1 MSVICRRIISLF
13 AGILLAAGFLAQAQQ
28 ENVTV
33 VARAG
38 GVFISEREFQERFE
52 LTPGLYRHR
61 KPQLEQEKLTF
72 LYSLIAEKLL
82 AQEALARGLD
92 TAAVFRAGMADLVK
106 LFARDELYRREVRQK
121 VFVSGPEVKEGMLR
135 ARQQLLVNYMYFPDE
150 TGAGFV
156 RSHLRTGKNFDR
168 HVLDA
173 SLQALR
179 DTATVL
185 WGDADTTI
193 ESAAYRLG
201 ADDVSP
207 VIHAGEG
214 WYILRLRRVE
224 RNALYA
230 DLSLQTL
237 RERVEIRL
245 RIRKERVREEEFMEE
260 VLRNRISYSPPAL
273 YRAVGEAVA
282 AVFRRH
288 YAPPSVALTPAMAS
302 EVLDRLPGKEADTLI
317 IAGTTSWTVAE
328 AVSRLAALGFT
339 VNGDSVRGV
348 AARLFS
354 VFRDWSRQEL
364 MAQEAAARRLDRSPE
379 VQQQLAPWR
388 DHYLAGMT
396 ERRIHDVT
404 RVSDAEVY
412 AYLRSTDASLP
423 VPEVQLRV
431 LRTLTARDMQE
442 AFHFLEQGGT
452 FVDAVRRYSIDTTAA
467 TGGVT
472 PWLAIT
478 ERPPLG
484 AIAARLDSGQF
495 YGPLRD
501 STGFLYIQLLRKRN
515 GRRDGDTSF
524 TGRFGRASRDLLDMK
539 SRRAVTLFTAQSAAR
554 LGYDIYMDRLKMLK
568 VTPLPM
574 LAYRFL
580 GFGGRMFEVP
590 FVSPK
595 VEWLDA
601 EPPREHILP

>member
-1 MSVICRRIISLF
+1 MSVMFRRIIPLL
-13 AGILLAAGFLAQAQQ
+13 AGILLAAPFLALAQQ
-28 ENVTV
+28 DNVAV
-33 VARAG
+33 VARVG
-38 GVFISEREFQERFE
+38 NVFISEREFLERFE

-92 TAAVFRAGMADLVK
+92 TSALFRAGMADLVK
-106 LFARDELYRREVRQK
+106 LFARDELYRQEVRQK
-121 VFVSGPEVKEGMLR
+121 VRVSGPEVKEGILR
-135 ARQQLLVNYMYFPDE
+135 AQQQLLVSYMYFPDE
-150 TGAGFV
+150 TGARFV
-156 RSHLRTGKNFDR
+156 RSHLRTGKDFDR
-168 HVLDA
+168 HVLDP

-224 RNALYA
+224 RNARYA
-230 DLSLQTL
+230 DLSPLTL
-237 RERVEIRL
+237 RERVEIRI
-245 RIRKERVREEEFMEE
+245 RIRKERAREEEFMEE
-260 VLRNRISYSPPAL
+260 MLHNRISFSPPAL
-273 YRAVGEAVA
+273 YRTVGEAVA

-302 EVLDRLPGKEADTLI
+302 EVLDRLSGKEADTLI
-317 IAGTTSWTVAE
+317 IAGTTSWTVAD
-328 AVSRLAALGFT
+328 AVSRLAAIGFT
-339 VNGDSVRGV
+339 VSGDSVRGV

-364 MAQEAAARRLDRSPE
+364 MAQEALARGLDRSVE

-396 ERRIHDVT
+396 ERRIHEVT
-404 RVSDAEVY
+404 RISDAEVF
-412 AYLRSTDASLP
+412 AYLRSTDATLP

-442 AFHFLEQGGT
+442 AFHFMEQGGT
-452 FVDAVRRYSIDTTAA
+452 FADAVRQYSVDTTAA
-467 TGGVT
+467 RGGIT

-478 ERPPLG
+478 ERPPLT
-484 AIAARLDSGQF
+484 AIAAGLDSGQF

-501 STGFLYIQLLRKRN
+501 STGFLYVQLLHKRN
-515 GRRDGDTSF
+515 GLREGDTSF
-524 TGRFGRASRDLLDMK
+524 AGRFGRASRELLDMK
-539 SRRAVTLFTAQSAAR
+539 SRRATTLFTAQSAAR
-554 LGYDIYMDRLKMLK
+554 QGYDIYADRLKMLK
-568 VTPLPM
+568 VTTLPM

-595 VEWLDA
+595 VEWLDV
-601 EPPREHILP
+601 EPPREQILP